1 MKLIVGLGNPGEKYK
16 KTRHNIGYMVL
27 DHLLEDAL
35 PVEKT
40 FWDPSF
46 AKASEG
52 KRDKK
57 SLTKKVVIE
66 GQEVFLAKPITY
78 MNLSGEAVSTL
89 IKEYSLKSQELYI
102 IYDDLDL
109 PFGHIKV
116 RFGGGAGGHNGIQS
130 VIDSLGTDSFLRIRV
145 GIGRPNQTN
154 SKLEIRNSK
163 LKTEDYVLE
172 KFGSGEIGELR
183 HVIKE
188 VIKNIKLI
196 LKEGIEM
203 YMSKYNKKR
212 LDE

>member
-1 MKLIVGLGNPGEKYK
+1 MKLIVGLGNPGEKYQ
-16 KTRHNIGYMVL
+16 KTRHNIGYMVV
-27 DHLLEDAL
+27 DHLLEDVL

-116 RFGGGAGGHNGIQS
+116 RFGGGAGGHNGVQS
-130 VIDSLGTDSFLRIRV
+130 VIDSIGTDSFLRIRV
-145 GIGRPNQTN
+145 GIGRPEQ
-154 SKLEIRNSK
+154 KIRNSGV
-163 LKTEDYVLE
+163 EDYVLE
-172 KFGSGEIGELR
+172 EFSSDEVGELR
-183 HVIKE
+183 HIIKE
-188 VIKNIKLI
+188 AIKNIKLI

-212 LDE
+212 LAE